1 MNALI
6 IEDERSAVNR
16 LRRLLQQV
24 DPSIR
29 VLADM
34 GTVVE
39 TVEWFAHGGVPDV
52 AFMDVHLADGESFE
66 IFKRVEVPCPVIF
79 TTAYDAH
86 ALNAFRVNAVD
97 YLLKPLVPDDLKAA
111 LERLAK
117 WGAVRDASGLSAR
130 GADAPVAP
138 IRRFLIRYGEHIRVV
153 EPDGIAYFHSLEKNT
168 FLRTREGKDLPMD
181 ESLDRLEKQLDH
193 SKFFR
198 LNRQVIAH
206 IDSIKDLL
214 AYSKSR
220 VKVQLQ
226 PPYDADAVV
235 SSERTP
241 LFKKWLSGR

>member
-16 LRRLLQQV
+16 LRNMLQQV

-29 VLADM
+29 VLADL
-34 GTVVE
+34 GTVVDS
-39 TVEWFAHGGVPDV
+39 VDWFAQGGMPDV
-52 AFMDVHLADGESFE
+52 VFMDVHLADGESFE

-86 ALNAFRVNAVD
+86 ALKAFRVNAVD
-97 YLLKPLVPDDLKAA
+97 YLLKPLVLHELKAA
-111 LERLAK
+111 LERLSK

-130 GADAPVAP
+130 GTDIPVAHV
-138 IRRFLIRYGEHIRVV
+138 RRFLIRYGEHIRVV
-153 EPDGIAYFHSLEKNT
+153 EPDRIAYIHSLDKNT

-181 ESLDRLEKQLDH
+181 ESLDRLEKQLDGRH
-193 SKFFR
+193 FFR
-198 LNRQVIAH
+198 LNRQIIAH
-206 IDSIKDLL
+206 IDSIRDLL

-220 VKVQLQ
+220 VKVLLQ
-226 PPYDADAVV
+226 PPYADDAVV

-241 LFKKWLSGR
+241 LFKKWLSGQ